1 MTRIATSPHHRYL
14 LSRLQREWDR
24 LAVDPSAVRVARS
37 WAGFD
42 GFEPTDLD
50 DFLSASGLGVRG
62 HTEQQSSVLR
72 RLVQLAEHEHL
83 AARIVLQRLL
93 PGLSALARRHSDTF
107 EQGIDALDE
116 LVGVAWGVIRSFDLD
131 RNRGYLVVSLLRSC
145 SYHAFEA
152 GQRPVDTNTAN
163 DDEMYEFWGCAVDDH
178 AAAVDEVGAPD
189 LDALT
194 DPALEVAVILQE
206 ARRCGIGEDDL
217 TLIVG
222 LMNRPS
228 RAVAKERRVT
238 TRTLRVHRD
247 QVVHRLRA
255 VLAA

>member
-14 LSRLQREWDR
+14 LSRLQLEWDR
-24 LAVDPSAVRVARS
+24 LATDPGALRVARTWS
-37 WAGFD
+37 
-42 GFEPTDLD
+42 GFEGLVLTDLD
-50 DFLSASGLGVRG
+50 VFLSASGLGVRG
-62 HTEQQSSVLR
+62 HTDQQNEVLR
-72 RLVQLAEHEHL
+72 RLVELAGHEHL

-93 PGLSALARRHSDTF
+93 PGLSALARRYSDTF

-116 LVGVAWGVIRSFDLD
+116 LVGVAWSAIRSFDLD
-131 RNRGYLVVSLLRSC
+131 RARGYLIVSLLRSC

-152 GQRPVDTNTAN
+152 GHRPVDTNIAN
-163 DDEMYEFWGCAVDDH
+163 DDVMYEFWGCAVDDH
-178 AAAVDEVGAPD
+178 AAAVDEVGVPD

-194 DPALEVAVILQE
+194 DPALQAAVILQE
-206 ARRCGIGEDDL
+206 ARRCGLDSDDV

-222 LMNRPS
+222 LMNRS
-228 RAVAKERRVT
+228 MRIVAKERRVT

-247 QVVHRLRA
+247 QALYRLRA